1 MDLISYDD
9 LLGSLSDLSMVK
21 QNAGNLDEF
30 IELRRQINLIVEDL
44 SNLDDITQD
53 NLCTLIQNEPD
64 AVPLLASCVG
74 LGREKLRGQLQHR
87 LGTSGWVM
95 ISRKEPHRVISMLEQ
110 FNLIER
116 LKEQLRKKWTFND
129 VLLERYL
136 WSSRSATSAQGQ
148 GRDLEDQI
156 EEIVKNLGLSYSMRG
171 RFAGRGGNTAPFDL
185 AIPENSNPPLIVG
198 AAKGFNSTGSKLSDA
213 VREIEELANVRLP
226 RQFVFAFIDGIGW
239 KRREADLRRIYNLW
253 ESQYIDGIY
262 TLVHLER
269 FKEDLRNAAVRHE
282 LL

>member
-116 LKEQLRKKWTFND
+116 LKNSFVRNGHSMMFCWNVIFGQVDLLPVLRDKD
-129 VLLERYL
+129 V
-136 WSSRSATSAQGQ
+136 
-148 GRDLEDQI
+148 I
-156 EEIVKNLGLSYSMRG
+156 
-171 RFAGRGGNTAPFDL
+171 
-185 AIPENSNPPLIVG
+185 
-198 AAKGFNSTGSKLSDA
+198 
-213 VREIEELANVRLP
+213 
-226 RQFVFAFIDGIGW
+226 
-239 KRREADLRRIYNLW
+239 
-253 ESQYIDGIY
+253 
-262 TLVHLER
+262 
-269 FKEDLRNAAVRHE
+269 
-282 LL
+282 

>member
-1 MDLISYDD
+1 MDLISYND
-9 LLGSLSDLSMVK
+9 LLGSLSDLSMVG
-21 QNAGNLDEF
+21 QNNGNLDEF
-30 IELRRQINLIVEDL
+30 IELKEQINTIVEDL
-44 SNLDDITQD
+44 SNLDDITED
-53 NLCTLIQNEPD
+53 NLCTLIQKEPD
-64 AVPLLASCVG
+64 AVPILASCVG
-74 LGREKLRGQLQHR
+74 LGREKLRGQLTHR
-87 LGTSGWVM
+87 LGTGGWVK
-95 ISRKEPHRVISMLEQ
+95 ISRKEPQRVISMLEQ

-116 LKEQLRKKWTFND
+116 LKEQLSKEWTFND

-156 EEIVKNLGLSYSMRG
+156 EEIVKNLGLSCSMRG
-171 RFAGRGGNTAPFDL
+171 RFTGRGGNTAPFDL
-185 AIPENSNPPLIVG
+185 AIPGENNPLIVG

-213 VREIEELANVRLP
+213 VREIEELADVRLP

-253 ESQYIDGIY
+253 ENQYIDGIY

-269 FKEDLRNAAVRHE
+269 FKEDLKNAAVRHE